1 MFTDRWKLIDAD
13 TLPAYLAFLR
23 DHPDQARAVVATPLS
38 QRVTGYR
45 LLARAGQLA
54 AAAFTHWDLDAARR
68 AAPAAHPQRPAG
80 HAAASGGHVHRS
92 DRRAHPRVRRLRR
105 LAPAAGYG

>member
-1 MFTDRWKLIDAD
+1 MFADRWKLIDTD

-23 DHPDQARAVVATPLS
+23 DHPDQARALVATPLA

-54 AAAFTHWDLDAARR
+54 AAALTRWDVDLR
-68 AAPAAHPQRPAG
+68 AAPPGPRTSSARPAQ
-80 HAAASGGHVHRS
+80 AIA
-92 DRRAHPRVRRLRR
+92 RRPPR
-105 LAPAAGYG
+105 PST